1 MVQLTSARLH
11 PALLAAAALS
21 AGAVLAGCGQ
31 NSSQGAAAEAPA
43 AVATAV
49 PAPAA
54 VAPALTKDATTDA
67 AAVGTNA
74 AATAASAP
82 TKVPAAPQAAALRA
96 SRRPLAGL
104 VIALDPGHQLGN
116 SNPRF
121 RKQLAQTIWNGT
133 ITKGCNT
140 TGTATNRGYE
150 EATFNWKVALKL
162 KAKLESLGATVPM
175 TRSTNDFNHWG
186 PCVWKRGMF
195 GAKVHARLMI
205 QIHADGASS
214 SGHGFYVITP
224 GLTRNFTDHLWHGQQ
239 IWKADLALAKAMKK
253 GLVAAGDTPSTYV
266 SGAILTMYDQTGM
279 NFARVPTVTVENG
292 NMRNAGDAARM
303 SSSSGQ
309 SFYATALLRG
319 IRTYLGR

>member
-1 MVQLTSARLH
+1 MAVSALC
-11 PALLAAAALS
+11 LGGL
-21 AGAVLAGCGQ
+21 LAGCGQ
-31 NSSQGAAAEAPA
+31 TPSQEPAAAASLT
-43 AVATAV
+43 ATS

-54 VAPALTKDATTDA
+54 VSAAVSPALTKDAATKSATVATRAATKAAPAPAKAVAAPSA
-67 AAVGTNA
+67 AAA
-74 AATAASAP
+74 PAS
-82 TKVPAAPQAAALRA
+82 
-96 SRRPLAGL
+96 SSRPLAGL

-116 SNPRF
+116 SNPKF
-121 RKQLAQTIWNGT
+121 RKQLSQTIWNGT

-140 TGTATNRGYE
+140 TGTATNGGYE

-175 TRSTNDFNHWG
+175 TRSANDFNHWG
-186 PCVWKRGMF
+186 PCVWNRGRF
-195 GAKVHARLMI
+195 AAKVHARLMI

-224 GLTRNFTDHLWHGQQ
+224 GLTRNFTDHLWRGQQ

-266 SGAILTMYDQTGM
+266 SGGILTMYDQTGM

-303 SSSSGQ
+303 SSARGQ
-309 SFYATALLRG
+309 TFYATALLRG